1 MSNALTYAITA
12 VSLMLAA
19 LPLIALA
26 TATPI

>member
-1 MSNALTYAITA
+1 MSTVLAYAITA

-26 TATPI
+26 GAAQM

>member
-1 MSNALTYAITA
+1 MSTVLAYAITA

-26 TATPI
+26 NAAPM

>member
-1 MSNALTYAITA
+1 MSTFLSYAITA

-26 TATPI
+26 NAGAM

>member
-1 MSNALTYAITA
+1 MSNVLAFTITA

-26 TATPI
+26 SAAPM

>member
-1 MSNALTYAITA
+1 MSNVLAFAITA

-26 TATPI
+26 SAAPM

>member
-1 MSNALTYAITA
+1 MSNVLSFTITA

-26 TATPI
+26 NAATM

>member
-1 MSNALTYAITA
+1 MSTVLSYAITA

-26 TATPI
+26 NAASY